1 MMKKTKTRPLPAEI
15 THQLTMVVDP
25 ATLDLKKLLATRR
38 RLLAEGVRLRLFTRD
53 GTPLD
58 EATGG

>member
-1 MMKKTKTRPLPAEI
+1 MMKKTKPRLLPAAS

-25 ATLDLKKLLATRR
+25 ATLDLKKLIATRR
-38 RLLAEGVRLRLFTRD
+38 CLLAEGVRLRLLSRD
-53 GTPLD
+53 GTSFD